1 MIDADPQTPW
11 QPIWA
16 EAAVDGVLAEAGFS
30 VATYGTSR
38 WLAKDPAEERLILGK
53 GGTGNACETAMIE
66 ALTPQA
72 TRRYAALDLRLSE
85 MVYRVA
91 EAQTLLAQA
100 SMMIDRVPPLARTIR
115 ALVRS
120 IHILDAPS
128 PGFDVSHS
136 DPELPCSIFLSL
148 PMEESFAA
156 LRAAESIVH
165 EAMHLQLTL
174 FEAEEPLV
182 EQDCEV
188 TGFSPWQQRE
198 RPLLGLVH
206 GLFVFAAIDRF
217 MALLIDEGLEP
228 HEESFALKR
237 RREVASEIAE
247 VAEVA
252 DLEAAVG
259 LTSAGRTLVRRLLGR
274 SPV

>member
-1 MIDADPQTPW
+1 MIGADPQTPW

-16 EAAVDGVLAEAGFS
+16 KAAVDRVLAEAGFS

-38 WLAKDPAEERLILGK
+38 WLAKDPAGERLISGR
-53 GGTGNACETAMIE
+53 GGTGNAREAAIIE

-85 MVYRVA
+85 KSDRVA
-91 EAQTLLAQA
+91 EAQTLLAEA
-100 SMMIDRVPPLARTIR
+100 WLLIDRVPPLAQTIA

-120 IHILDAPS
+120 IHVLDAPS
-128 PGFDVSHS
+128 HGFDVSHS

-148 PMEESFAA
+148 PMDQPFAA

-174 FEAEEPLV
+174 FEAEAPLV
-182 EQDCEV
+182 ERHCQV
-188 TGFSPWQQRE
+188 TGFSPWQQRD

-217 MALLIDEGLEP
+217 MALLIDAGLESQ
-228 HEESFALKR
+228 EEMFALKR
-237 RREVASEIAE
+237 RREVAAEIAE
-247 VAEVA
+247 VAG
-252 DLEAAVG
+252 LEDSVG
-259 LTSAGRTLVRRLLGR
+259 LTTAGRTLVGSLLGR
-274 SPV
+274 SPA

>member
-1 MIDADPQTPW
+1 MIRADTQTPW

-38 WLAKDPAEERLILGK
+38 WLAKDPAGERLILGR
-53 GGTGNACETAMIE
+53 GGTGNASETAIIE

-72 TRRYAALDLRLSE
+72 TCRYASLDLRLSE
-85 MVYRVA
+85 KPSRVA
-91 EAQTLLAQA
+91 EAQTLLAKA
-100 SMMIDRVPPLARTIR
+100 WMLIDRVPSLAQTI
-115 ALVRS
+115 AVLVRS

-136 DPELPCSIFLSL
+136 DPDLPCSIFLSL
-148 PMEESFAA
+148 PIDESFAA

-174 FEAEEPLV
+174 FEAEAPLV
-182 EQDCEV
+182 EQDCAV
-188 TGFSPWQQRE
+188 TGFSPWQQRD

-206 GLFVFAAIDRF
+206 GLFVFVAIDRF
-217 MALLIDEGLEP
+217 MALLIDAGLQPQEVT
-228 HEESFALKR
+228 FALKR
-237 RREVASEIAE
+237 RREIAAEIAE
-247 VAEVA
+247 IAG
-252 DLEAAVG
+252 LEASVG
-259 LTSAGRTLVRRLLGR
+259 LTVAGRILVGRLLGC
-274 SPV
+274 SPA